1 MKEEET
7 TAGDTFLIRYKHKE
21 NEILT
26 DLPEGYDLLFG
37 LRQEGNNTVIIY
49 SYRNGEIENS
59 ERGIYVKRIDHK
71 LSKTL
76 SGTIVIEMVIYS
88 RDGSVV
94 LHCGK
99 PKKVVVHPS
108 FMNEYLDIE

>member
-1 MKEEET
+1 MILEEI
-7 TAGDTFLIRYKHKE
+7 TAGDTFPIKYVHKQDQE
-21 NEILT
+21 LA
-26 DLPEGYDLLFG
+26 DLPEGYELLFG
-37 LRQEGNNTVIIY
+37 LRQEGGNKVIVY
-49 SYRNGEIENS
+49 SYRNGDIENTDK
-59 ERGIYVKRIDHK
+59 GIYIKRIDHK
-71 LSKTL
+71 LSKSL

-99 PKKVVVHPS
+99 PRRVVVNQS

>member
-1 MKEEET
+1 MRPEEI
-7 TAGDTFLIRYKHKE
+7 TAGDTFPISYKHKQDGV
-21 NEILT
+21 LT

-37 LRQEGNNTVIIY
+37 LRQEGNSKVIIY
-49 SYRNGEIENS
+49 SYRNGEIENPDK
-59 ERGIYVKRIDHK
+59 GVYVKRIDHE
-71 LSKTL
+71 LSKSL

-99 PKKVVVHPS
+99 PVKVEVHQS
-108 FMNEYLDIE
+108 FMNDYLDIE

>member
-1 MKEEET
+1 MMPEEI
-7 TAGDTFLIRYKHKE
+7 TAGDTFMIRYKHKQE
-21 NEILT
+21 GVPT

-37 LRQEGNNTVIIY
+37 LRQEGAHKVIVY
-49 SYRNGEIENS
+49 SYRNGEIENPDK
-59 ERGIYVKRIDHK
+59 GVYKKIVDHE

-99 PKKVVVHPS
+99 PQKVKVNQS

>member
-1 MKEEET
+1 MRPEEI
-7 TAGDTFLIRYKHKE
+7 TAGDTFQISYTHKQNKE
-21 NEILT
+21 VT
-26 DLPEGYDLLFG
+26 DLPEGYELLFG
-37 LRQEGNNTVIIY
+37 LRQEGNSNVIIY
-49 SYRNGEIENS
+49 SYRNGEIENPDK
-59 ERGIYVKRIDHK
+59 GVYVKRIDHK
-71 LSKTL
+71 LSKSL

-99 PKKVVVHPS
+99 PRKVEVHQS